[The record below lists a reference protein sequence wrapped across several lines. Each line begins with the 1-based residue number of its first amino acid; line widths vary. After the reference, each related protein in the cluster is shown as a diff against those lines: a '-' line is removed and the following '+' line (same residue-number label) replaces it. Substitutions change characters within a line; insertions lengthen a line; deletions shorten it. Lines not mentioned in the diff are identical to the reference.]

1 VVKKF
6 ETEEEVIK
14 AYPSLKPAILF
25 IILGLLMLIL
35 LFPLISRADGSPVG
49 WGIYAIGILV
59 FFYGLA
65 EFIRRRRTRYY
76 ATNKRIVR
84 EYRSPTSLNSKEVP
98 LNMVRAVTVK
108 RGLIGSI
115 FKVGDVVVSSGRGR
129 LMNVK
134 FKSIENAEEMA
145 NRIRELI
152 AA

>member
-1 VVKKF
+1 MVEKF
-6 ETEEEVIK
+6 ETEEEIIK

-76 ATNKRIVR
+76 ATDKRIVR

-108 RGLIGSI
+108 RGLVGSI

-129 LMNVK
+129 MMNVK

-145 NRIRELI
+145 DRIRELI